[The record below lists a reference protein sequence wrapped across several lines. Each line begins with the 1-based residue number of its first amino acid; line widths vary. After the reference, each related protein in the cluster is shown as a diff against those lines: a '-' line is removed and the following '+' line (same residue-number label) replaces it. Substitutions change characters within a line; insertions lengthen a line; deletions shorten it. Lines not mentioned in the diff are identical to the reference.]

1 MKQQPL
7 SDGERNLLI
16 DYRLQRAKETL
27 SEADNLVEADFFNAA
42 VNRLY
47 YACYY
52 AVTALLIKYN
62 IVAQTHQ
69 GVKQMFSLHF
79 IASNKIDKRYS
90 AFYGRLFNNRISG
103 DYDDFVYYD
112 EDMITAL
119 RPQAEEFIS
128 AIEEELKMP
137 ANR

>member
-7 SDGERNLLI
+7 TDTERRLLV

-27 SEADNLVEADFFNAA
+27 AEADSLIESAFYNAA

-52 AVTALLIKYN
+52 AVTALLVKHN
-62 IVAQTHQ
+62 ITAQTHQ

-79 IASNKIDKRYS
+79 IVNGKIEKQYS
-90 AFYGRLFNNRISG
+90 LFYGRLFNDRISS
-103 DYDDFVYYD
+103 DYDDFVQYD
-112 EDMITAL
+112 EEMVTEL
-119 RPQAEEFIS
+119 RPQAEDFITM
-128 AIEEELKMP
+128 IEDNLIQ
-137 ANR
+137 NS